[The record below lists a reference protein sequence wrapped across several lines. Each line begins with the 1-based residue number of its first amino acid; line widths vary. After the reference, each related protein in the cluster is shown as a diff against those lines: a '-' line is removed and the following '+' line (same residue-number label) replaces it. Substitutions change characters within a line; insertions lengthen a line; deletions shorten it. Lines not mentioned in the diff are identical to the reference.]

1 MSNRTNEYYLAGMG
15 PMPFRYNSQTRTY
28 TSNDTG
34 PENTPIRDWDQWV
47 PIFNQLGIDPANIP
61 DFAPLPVPENPT
73 QPGWWHYSF
82 PGVPPGNDIASNG
95 ANQSPA
101 ALSQA
106 GLALAQLGQP
116 TQPTWMA
123 QQPQQQ
129 MPQGLL
135 SPQGPLTTPQISAST
150 TDLQYLRGLLNPYA
164 WGD

>member
-61 DFAPLPVPENPT
+61 KFAPPATPP
-73 QPGWWHYSF
+73 QSPDSPGWPIRF
-82 PGVPPGNDIASNG
+82 MAPGMSPYNDLAQQ
-95 ANQSPA
+95 QSPA
-101 ALSQA
+101 A
-106 GLALAQLGQP
+106 GLQLAQLGQP

-129 MPQGLL
+129 APQGLL
-135 SPQGPLTTPQISAST
+135 SPQGFLTAPQIPSST
-150 TDLQYLRGLLNPYA
+150 TDQQYLRGLLNSIS
-164 WGD
+164 WSG